1 MPAASN
7 AMNGGLVPPSP
18 PPPAEAQRERASA
31 GIGTRMSELR
41 DEGFSSSLYGF
52 GAGLGIALMSGAAL
66 YVVLRLV

>member
-7 AMNGGLVPPSP
+7 GLNGGLVPPSP
-18 PPPAEAQRERASA
+18 PAETQRERTSA